1 MAVKRKFT
9 TFSLSFL
16 DIMSCGLGAVILIF
30 LIIKHDISTQI
41 EIKDNKLQAEVN
53 LLEQEIQDGE
63 LHLVKIKNTLSLL
76 DQDLVETSGLAKR
89 INDDIEAIDNMIV
102 SLDKEGDDQQITK
115 IKEQIQSLLNE
126 KQKLEQQQSTGNSAR
141 QFAGESDRQYL
152 TGLKLG
158 GDRILILL
166 DVSASMLDSSI
177 VNIIIR
183 RNMSE
188 ETQKAAKK
196 WQRAIRTVEWLV
208 AKFPIE
214 SQFQLYLFNTDVRA
228 SINETHRQWISVAN
242 KEQLNLSIKNL
253 RDIVPKGGTSLEKAF
268 REVSQLHPLPDNI
281 LLITDGLPTQG
292 IHAKKGNTISGE
304 EREELFIQAVNTLPD
319 GIPVNVML
327 WPMEGDPMAASS
339 FWKLALHTSGS
350 FISPSIDWP

>member
-30 LIIKHDISTQI
+30 LIIKHDITTQI
-41 EIKDNKLQAEVN
+41 EVEDNKRQAEVN
-53 LLEQEIQDGE
+53 LLAEEVQDGE

-76 DQDLVETSGLAKR
+76 DQDLVETSGLARR

-102 SLDKEGDDQQITK
+102 TLDEQSDDQQITK
-115 IKEQIQSLLNE
+115 IKEEIQSLLNE
-126 KQKLEQQQSTGNSAR
+126 KKKLEAQATGNSAR
-141 QFAGESDRQYL
+141 LFTGESDRQYL

-158 GDRILILL
+158 GARILILL

-177 VNIIIR
+177 VNIIRR
-183 RNMSE
+183 RNMSD

-214 SQFQLYLFNTDVRA
+214 SQFQLYLFNTEVNA
-228 SINETHRQWISVAN
+228 SIKGTHRKWLSVAN
-242 KEQLNLSIKNL
+242 EEQLNSSIENL
-253 RDIVPKGGTSLEKAF
+253 RDVVPSGGTSLVKAF
-268 REVSQLHPLPDNI
+268 GEVSLLYPLPDNI

-292 IHAKKGNTISGE
+292 VHANTSNTVSGE
-304 EREELFIQAVNTLPD
+304 EREELFVQAVNILPE

-339 FWKLALHTSGS
+339 FWKLALYTSGS
-350 FISPSIDWP
+350 FISPSLDWP